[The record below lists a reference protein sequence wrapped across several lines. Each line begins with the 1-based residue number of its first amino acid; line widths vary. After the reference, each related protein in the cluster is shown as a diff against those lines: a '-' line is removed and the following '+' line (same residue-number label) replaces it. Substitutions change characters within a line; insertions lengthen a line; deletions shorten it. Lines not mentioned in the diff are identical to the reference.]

1 MVRDRP
7 MADLIFTSL
16 TRRVEIGANSYLL
29 EIAGR
34 RLVVDSGLHPKHDGE
49 EALPQ
54 MGLIGD
60 DTADAI
66 ILTHAHQD
74 HVGSLPLLMRRQP
87 RALTFMTEATRLLS
101 EIMLHNSVNVMQRR
115 REGGIGAEPLFS
127 HREVD
132 GITRRWNNVP
142 LRQAFDLSG
151 ERMRPGEPTDVSVEF
166 FDAGHILGSVGALIR
181 GDGRTVLYTGDV
193 NFDDQTI
200 MQGARFPEENI
211 DVLVLETTR
220 GDSPAPEG
228 FQRKTEELRFGQ
240 AIHDSFARGGSV
252 LIPLFALGK
261 TQEFLA
267 MLYDFR
273 RRGIVKEC
281 PVYIGGLSTKL
292 TEVHDKLAKQS
303 ARQHRDLQLLDS
315 VAPFVLAGQEAM
327 TAVIRPGRIYALS
340 SGMMTEKTLSNSFAR
355 QVLSDPAHS
364 LFFVGYSDPDSPAG
378 KIKATPQGGMVQLSP
393 EFPAQPLRCPV
404 EQFSF
409 SAHSSRESL
418 RAYVNRLRPKTVILV
433 HGDQP
438 AVAWFARVLAEDLPE
453 SRIVCP
459 EPGVPVTL

>member
-1 MVRDRP
+1 
-7 MADLIFTSL
+7 MADLTFTNL
-16 TRRVEIGANSYLL
+16 TRRVEIGANSSLL

-34 RLVVDSGLHPKHDGE
+34 RIVVDSGLHPKYDGE

-54 MGLIGD
+54 MERIGD

-87 RALTFMTEATRLLS
+87 RALAFMTEATRQLS

-115 REGGIGAEPLFS
+115 REGGVGAEPLFS
-127 HREVD
+127 HRAIDAV
-132 GITRRWNNVP
+132 TRRWIHAP
-142 LRQAFDLSG
+142 LQQPFDLSG
-151 ERMRPGEPTDVSVEF
+151 ERLSAGEASDVSIEF

-181 GDGRTVLYTGDV
+181 GDGRTVFYTGDV
-193 NFDDQTI
+193 NFDDQTV
-200 MQGARFPEENI
+200 MQGARFPEENV

-220 GDSPAPEG
+220 GDSPTPEG
-228 FQRKTEELRFGQ
+228 FQRKEEELRFGRAIQ
-240 AIHDSFARGGSV
+240 AAFARGGSV

-267 MLYDFR
+267 MLHDFR
-273 RRGIVKEC
+273 CKGIVKEC

-292 TEVHDKLAKQS
+292 TEVHDRLAKQTT
-303 ARQHRDLQLLDS
+303 RQRHDLQLFDS
-315 VAPFVLAGQEAM
+315 VEPFVLAGREAM

-364 LFFVGYSDPDSPAG
+364 LFFVGYSDPESPAG
-378 KIKATPQGGMVQLSP
+378 RIKAAAHGDMVQLSP
-393 EFPAQPLRCPV
+393 DFPAQPLRCPV

-409 SAHSSRESL
+409 SAHSTRESL
-418 RAYVNRLRPKTVILV
+418 RAYVNRLRPKAVVLI

-438 AVAWFARVLAEDLPE
+438 AVSWFAEILQQDLPQTRVI
-453 SRIVCP
+453 SP
-459 EPGVPVTL
+459 EPGVPIAL